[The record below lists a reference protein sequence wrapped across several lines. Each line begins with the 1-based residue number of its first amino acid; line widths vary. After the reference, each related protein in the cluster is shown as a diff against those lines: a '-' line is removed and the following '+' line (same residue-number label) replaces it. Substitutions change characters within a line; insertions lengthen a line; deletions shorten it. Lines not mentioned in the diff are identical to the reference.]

1 MIISS
6 PPPFVQ
12 RSYLQD
18 PFDFELGVLRDAPS
32 VLGVCYVGEGHRKP
46 KKITVNNHVHPRS
59 VS

>member
-1 MIISS
+1 M
-6 PPPFVQ
+6 Q